1 MSRVFTHGNTWP
13 PVFLLLAFAILTVAC
28 AGAPGAQ
35 TPGAPAGSG
44 PAGVPT
50 PATPA
55 NAGGGVPAE
64 MCPLIS
70 GEDIAMIADMDLDA
84 TQQSADGS
92 CSWRFTGTARSGSVT
107 VRYENDDITLEGA
120 KALFRDGE
128 DVSIGGDRGYLPD
141 ELVVLYV
148 VKGAHV
154 YAVQLFGF
162 DPTDPRR
169 KDILIETA
177 RLLLAKV

>member
-1 MSRVFTHGNTWP
+1 MIR
-13 PVFLLLAFAILTVAC
+13 FLGPAGPRLPAFMLLAFTVVAAC
-28 AGAPGAQ
+28 SSAPGAPGP
-35 TPGAPAGSG
+35 PGTPAGSG
-44 PAGVPT
+44 PAVAST
-50 PATPA
+50 PATSVGA
-55 NAGGGVPAE
+55 VGALAE
-64 MCPLIS
+64 MCSLIS
-70 GEDIAMIADMDLDA
+70 GEDIAMIVDMDLDA

-92 CSWRFTGTARSGSVT
+92 CSWNFTGTARSGSVI

>member
-1 MSRVFTHGNTWP
+1 
-13 PVFLLLAFAILTVAC
+13 
-28 AGAPGAQ
+28 
-35 TPGAPAGSG
+35 
-44 PAGVPT
+44 
-50 PATPA
+50 
-55 NAGGGVPAE
+55 

-70 GEDIAMIADMDLDA
+70 GEDIAMIADKYLDE
-84 TQQSADGS
+84 TQPDADGS
-92 CSWRFTGTARSGSVT
+92 CTWTFTDKRPGAIAGIAGSVS
-107 VRYENDDITLEGA
+107 VRYENDDITLEGP

-154 YAVQLFGF
+154 YAVQLSGF
-162 DPTDPRR
+162 REPTDPR

>member
-1 MSRVFTHGNTWP
+1 
-13 PVFLLLAFAILTVAC
+13 
-28 AGAPGAQ
+28 
-35 TPGAPAGSG
+35 
-44 PAGVPT
+44 
-50 PATPA
+50 
-55 NAGGGVPAE
+55 

-70 GEDIAMIADMDLDA
+70 GEDIAMIVDKDLHE
-84 TQQSADGS
+84 TQPSADGS
-92 CSWRFTGTARSGSVT
+92 CTWTFTDKRPGALAGIGGSVS
-107 VRYENDDITLEGA
+107 VRYENDDITLEGQ
-120 KALFRDGE
+120 KALFPDGE

-154 YAVQLFGF
+154 YAVQLSGF
-162 DPTDPRR
+162 REPTDPR